1 MPGFPKIHSYREN
14 APSHCRSAYRELKM
28 DVLLN
33 FIGQRIVSK
42 GVRIINPCLRWES
55 TATRDPVA
63 AIPAS
68 IDNALNDITSFDYEQ
83 PVSITGRRK
92 ATTNEMV

>member
-1 MPGFPKIHSYREN
+1 MPGFPKLLSYRKN
-14 APSHCRSAYRELKM
+14 APNHCRRADRELEM
-28 DVLLN
+28 DVLPN

-42 GVRIINPCLRWES
+42 GVRIINPCLRWEWN
-55 TATRDPVA
+55 ATRDPA
-63 AIPAS
+63 AAFPAS

-83 PVSITGRRK
+83 PVLITCRRK

>member
-1 MPGFPKIHSYREN
+1 
-14 APSHCRSAYRELKM
+14 
-28 DVLLN
+28 
-33 FIGQRIVSK
+33 
-42 GVRIINPCLRWES
+42 LRGEE

-83 PVSITGRRK
+83 PVLITYRRK

>member
-1 MPGFPKIHSYREN
+1 
-14 APSHCRSAYRELKM
+14 
-28 DVLLN
+28 
-33 FIGQRIVSK
+33 
-42 GVRIINPCLRWES
+42 LRWES

-83 PVSITGRRK
+83 PVSIAGQRK

>member
-1 MPGFPKIHSYREN
+1 
-14 APSHCRSAYRELKM
+14 M
-28 DVLLN
+28 DVLPN

-42 GVRIINPCLRWES
+42 GVRIINPCLRWEW

-68 IDNALNDITSFDYEQ
+68 IDNALNDITSFEYQ
-83 PVSITGRRK
+83 QSVSITGRRK

>member
-1 MPGFPKIHSYREN
+1 
-14 APSHCRSAYRELKM
+14 
-28 DVLLN
+28 
-33 FIGQRIVSK
+33 
-42 GVRIINPCLRWES
+42 LRWES
-55 TATRDPVA
+55 TANRDPVA

>member
-1 MPGFPKIHSYREN
+1 MPGFPKILSYCEN
-14 APSHCRSAYRELKM
+14 APNHCRSAYRELKM
-28 DVLLN
+28 DVLSN

-42 GVRIINPCLRWES
+42 GVRIINPCLRWEL

-68 IDNALNDITSFDYEQ
+68 IDNALNDITSFDYEK